1 MYLIGP
7 GGMRSL
13 MSSSHQQ
20 SDPFSR
26 NRAGEHDRESDGER
40 DGKRDGM
47 VMEKKIALERSE
59 LEKG

>member
-1 MYLIGP
+1 MGP

-26 NRAGEHDRESDGER
+26 NRAER
-40 DGKRDGM
+40 DSGEESGEGNDGVDGK
-47 VMEKKIALERSE
+47 ESFE
-59 LEKG
+59 